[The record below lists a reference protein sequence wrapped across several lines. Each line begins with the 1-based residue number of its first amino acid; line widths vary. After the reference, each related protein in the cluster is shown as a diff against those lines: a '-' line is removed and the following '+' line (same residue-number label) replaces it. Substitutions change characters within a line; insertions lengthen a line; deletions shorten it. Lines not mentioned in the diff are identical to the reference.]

1 MSGYERPSV
10 KYRRRYQD
18 GLRDGL
24 GDFEAAKAASPVVAV
39 VLPSVPVAPSVGG
52 DSVVLPYR
60 AVIRRKGGRMLVAL
74 GGQSVGRSS
83 CWLPAAVVEFVA
95 GNLMRLPVVLARQN
109 RLVK

>member
-39 VLPSVPVAPSVGG
+39 VAPSLPAAPSVDG
-52 DSVVLPYR
+52 DFVVLPYR
-60 AVIRRKGGRMLVAL
+60 AVIQRKNGRMLVAL
-74 GGQSVGRSS
+74 GGQSAGRSS
-83 CWLPAAVVEFVA
+83 CWLSTRDVEFLA
-95 GNLMRLPVVLARQN
+95 GNLMRLAAVVARQN
-109 RLVK
+109 RVLK